1 MYSIYIFVY
10 VCVYVCIWIR
20 ICIYTESEL
29 DLLECLIVYSSVS
42 SIRAVLSKKSQES
55 TICLGWM
62 SQMVFRMCWNQV
74 DNKTSH
80 SIDHLVI
87 SGFSKQRNEHTK
99 NPHTKSKPN
108 KQTSKQTKSR
118 KDKRRI
124 YLRVHFL
131 MPALT

>member
-1 MYSIYIFVY
+1 M
-10 VCVYVCIWIR
+10 CVYVCIWIR
-20 ICIYTESEL
+20 ICRYTESEW

-42 SIRAVLSKKSQES
+42 SIRAVLSNKSQES

-62 SQMVFRMCWNQV
+62 SQMVLRMCWNQV

-80 SIDHLVI
+80 YIDHLVI
-87 SGFSKQRNEHTK
+87 SGFSKQRNEQTK

-108 KQTSKQTKSR
+108 KQASKQTKSR